1 MQNTR
6 QTRIIIIIA
15 IALLAI
21 LIALIWWLKPDST
34 QQGTISESKVATNS
48 EGITNE
54 TGANVDETTPVARI
68 APGKFKTGLEQLPRS
83 LQDTDVDGEII
94 IDENK
99 QLVVTEGLRRLF
111 DYFLSAI
118 GEEDEATIIAR
129 VEAYI
134 RHHTPE
140 PAASQA
146 VEIFHQYIGYLKALG
161 NIQNKYGNLQ
171 MQATEQGEMD
181 LTLVAQRRQ
190 DVKQLREQYFTTETI
205 TAFFGSDD
213 AYDDYSIAMMQ
224 IAQDDT
230 LTDAQKQAARE
241 DYISRLPDSP
251 IKQNVQQQANFGLLM
266 ERTKQMKARG
276 ASQAELYAMRRELV
290 GAAAAE
296 RLANV
301 DAEEADFDARFNQYQ
316 KQRQALI
323 KGAGSEAAVKSQ
335 LQQLESQLFDDAER
349 KRLAG
354 YAAVKA
360 EEAKEQAEQKS
371 SVK

>member
-111 DYFLSAI
+111 DYFLSAL
-118 GEEDEATIIAR
+118 GEEDEATINQR
-129 VEAYI
+129 VEHYI

-146 VEIFHQYIGYLKALG
+146 ITIFNQYVNYLKQLKQ
-161 NIQNKYGNLQ
+161 IEQRYGNLQ
-171 MQATEQGEMD
+171 LQASQDGKLD
-181 LTLVAQRRQ
+181 LNMIAQRRQ
-190 DVKQLREQYFTTETI
+190 DISKMRQQNFDQATI

-213 AYDDYSIAMMQ
+213 SYDDYSISMLT
-224 IAQDDT
+224 IEQDKQLSST
-230 LTDAQKQAARE
+230 QKAAARQ
-241 DYISRLPDSP
+241 DYISRMPDNA
-251 IKQNVQQQANFGLLM
+251 IKANIEQQANLNQLIT
-266 ERTKQMKARG
+266 RTEQMKAQG
-276 ASQAELYAMRRELV
+276 ASAEALYTMRRQLV
-290 GAAAAE
+290 GEAAAG
-296 RLANV
+296 RLAIV
-301 DAEEADFDARFNQYQ
+301 DVEDANFDQRFDQYQ
-316 KQRQALI
+316 AQKQSLRAQNSDNAQTQVRI
-323 KGAGSEAAVKSQ
+323 AQ
-335 LQQLESQLFDDAER
+335 LEQQLFSDAER
-349 KRLAG
+349 KRLEA
-354 YAAVKA
+354 YETMQKAANK
-360 EEAKEQAEQKS
+360 
-371 SVK
+371 